1 MNAVSEQVF
10 IPLFLKK
17 SYASSAFNVFR
28 FDHNTRIIISPHSI
42 LWRLDRRGKQSPVIL
57 VVGDPGER

>member
-42 LWRLDRRGKQSPVIL
+42 LWRLDWRG
-57 VVGDPGER
+57 